1 MMLLLKWKKKL
12 FKKLK
17 KLLSAMYD
25 KPLPPPTQREE
36 ALVEEL
42 KNSFRK
48 LQILETENCAASEKE
63 WLKNLDCLRELVL
76 NDNPREFLRWHVISA
91 TMFAKYADY
100 LSPELN
106 YLKNQSNWMGHW
118 SKIIK
123 ESPIGHPTPYWRYPL
138 SSGNLIHHAYHL
150 AKFEEKT
157 GMKVSSMNSIFEFG
171 GGYGSM
177 CRLVH
182 NLGFQGKYMIFD
194 FPAFSALQRFYLESI
209 GFTVRSTDSIKMGGN
224 GIVCISDLEQLKA
237 ILSNDF
243 KADNSMLIATWSI
256 SEVPIKLRDMILPMT
271 SSFEAFLIAYQY
283 QFKEIDNTDF
293 FRNWTHT
300 HKDIEWHEWE
310 NKHMPQNKYL
320 VGKRKTN

>member
-1 MMLLLKWKKKL
+1 MLLLKWKKKL

-25 KPLPPPTQREE
+25 KPLPPPTQREG

-63 WLKNLDCLRELVL
+63 WFKHLNRLRELVL
-76 NDNPREFLRWHVISA
+76 NNNPREFLRWHVISA

-106 YLKNQSNWMGHW
+106 YLKNLPNWMGHW

-150 AKFEEKT
+150 AKFEEKM

-177 CRLVH
+177 CRLIH
-182 NLGFQGKYMIFD
+182 NAGFSGKYVIFD
-194 FPAFSALQRFYLESI
+194 FPAFLALQKYFL
-209 GFTVRSTDSIKMGGN
+209 RSNRIKVCTADSLNKEVDGV
-224 GIVCISDLEQLKA
+224 VCISDLQHLKET
-237 ILSNDF
+237 LSNDF

-256 SEVPIKLRDMILPMT
+256 SEAPIKLRDMILPLT
-271 SSFEAFLIAYQY
+271 SLFEAFLIAYQD

-293 FRNWTHT
+293 FRNWKHT
-300 HKDIEWHEWE
+300 HRNIEWHEWE
-310 NKHMPQNKYL
+310 IEHMPQNRYL
-320 VGKRKTN
+320 VGKRKTV